1 MSAVLDVD
9 KVSSFFA
16 DVSLFCSDMRKLVR
30 MNVRPCMERL
40 GITDAV
46 LERKAEELLR
56 KMQVKLPTL
65 GKVEN
70 LC

>member
-1 MSAVLDVD
+1 
-9 KVSSFFA
+9 
-16 DVSLFCSDMRKLVR
+16 

>member
-1 MSAVLDVD
+1 
-9 KVSSFFA
+9 
-16 DVSLFCSDMRKLVR
+16 
-30 MNVRPCMERL
+30 MERL